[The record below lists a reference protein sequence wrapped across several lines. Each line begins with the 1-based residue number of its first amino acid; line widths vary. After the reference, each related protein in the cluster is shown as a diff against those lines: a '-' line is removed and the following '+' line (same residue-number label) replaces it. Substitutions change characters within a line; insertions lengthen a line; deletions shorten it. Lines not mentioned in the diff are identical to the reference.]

1 MDTYKVK
8 LKYIGGGSIEEMEIT
23 TDNIEWSTDQIQRNR
38 EPLTIEVNKL

>member
-8 LKYIGGGSIEEMEIT
+8 LKYIGSGTIEEMEVT
-23 TDNIEWSTDQIQRNR
+23 TDNIEWTTDQIQRNR